1 MRNAGYVKDSESAF
15 RSNYARY
22 RSPAHRLRFLD
33 ALRKELTVYI
43 DQHRTTCK
51 YPNDPT
57 CIHERAYATTIE
69 MVRDEL
75 EMTNPAIA
83 ARHESQSFSQIE
95 ANQINALLNT
105 LVDKMTSMESE
116 LGVLTT
122 STQFTYDDI
131 IELLEEMRDKLP
143 YGKRDWLDL
152 LKTRLFNVG
161 LDETINQSIVSPTL
175 KHISEVIA
183 SSMSN
188 SNL

>member
-1 MRNAGYVKDSESAF
+1 MDEARYSDKLEEVF

-43 DQHRTTCK
+43 DRHRTTCK

-57 CIHERAYATTIE
+57 CIHERAYATSIE
-69 MVRDEL
+69 MIRDEL

-95 ANQINALLNT
+95 ANQINAVLNTMAERLAGMEGSLNT
-105 LVDKMTSMESE
+105 L
-116 LGVLTT
+116 TT
-122 STQFTYDDI
+122 SSQFTYDDI
-131 IELLEEMRDKLP
+131 MGLLEEMKDKLP
-143 YGKRDWLDL
+143 YGKKDWFDL
-152 LKTRLFNVG
+152 FRMRLANVG
-161 LDETINQSIVSPTL
+161 IDEAIRASIVEPALTQV
-175 KHISEVIA
+175 SELIVSTIDP
-183 SSMSN
+183 